1 MKVVI
6 IEEKVS
12 EIMLV
17 WNLENVS
24 QEPFLVLKTAFLHRV
39 YSITLLLVGSQMSD
53 SYFLNAQML
62 INQGFEVLTRT
73 LDYVQTSAKSGYW
86 F

>member
-1 MKVVI
+1 MKIVI

-24 QEPFLVLKTAFLHRV
+24 EEPFLVLKTAFLPRA

-53 SYFLNAQML
+53 SYF
-62 INQGFEVLTRT
+62 
-73 LDYVQTSAKSGYW
+73 
-86 F
+86 